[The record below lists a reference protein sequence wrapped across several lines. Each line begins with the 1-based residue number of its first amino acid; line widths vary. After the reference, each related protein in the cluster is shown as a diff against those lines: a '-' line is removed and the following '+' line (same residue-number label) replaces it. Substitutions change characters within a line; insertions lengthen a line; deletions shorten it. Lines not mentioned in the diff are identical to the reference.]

1 MCTKVLQALV
11 NCIKFFTFRLFKMLL
26 RLTSGIRRSSV
37 HKCLWILIIVTVIMY
52 FACKY
57 NLRSK
62 NWGGA
67 KLTPKHPVIMWWTSN
82 FGGFVGTRTCAR
94 NIKCDMLSD
103 RNESHAYKV
112 EAYLFY
118 GSQIKINDLPPRNSE
133 DVWGLYHEESPRN
146 LEELMHEPMLSLFNF
161 SATFSRHSNV
171 PFPLQYLESLEAIT
185 DGQHFVPTKIKNM
198 LLTEIAP
205 VMYLQS
211 DCETSTERDSYVK
224 ELMKHIEIDSY
235 GACLKNKELP
245 EKFTGDYL
253 NNLNENDFLDFV
265 ARYKFVIAIEN
276 GVCEDYIT
284 EKFWRPIKVGSVP
297 IYFGS
302 PSIKDWFPNDKS
314 AILLD
319 DFTTPEI
326 LSKHLKK
333 LLANDSL
340 YEEYLEHK
348 TKQIITNTKLVKEL
362 KERPYQTDGLD
373 TVERFE
379 CFICEQLHNKTNIGS
394 NIVNKSHYNCPK
406 PISALTLSVNPTNHW
421 VYSWDYAR
429 KSAEQLYKQLTN

>member
-1 MCTKVLQALV
+1 MCAKVLQALL
-11 NCIKFFTFRLFKMLL
+11 NCVKYFTLRSIKIIVKF
-26 RLTSGIRRSSV
+26 TSGILRNSV
-37 HKCLWILIIVTVIMY
+37 YKCLWILIAITVILY
-52 FACKY
+52 LACKCD
-57 NLRSK
+57 LSRK
-62 NWGGA
+62 NGA
-67 KLTPKHPVIMWWTSN
+67 TKIIPKHPVVVWWTLN
-82 FGGFVGTRTCAR
+82 FGGNVGTRTCSR
-94 NIKCDMLSD
+94 NVKCDFLKD
-103 RNESHAYKV
+103 RNESDHYKV

-118 GSQIKINDLPPRNSE
+118 GSQIKLNDLPPRRPE
-133 DVWGLYHEESPRN
+133 DIWGLYHEESPRN
-146 LEELMHEPMLSLFNF
+146 LEELMHKPMLKLFNF
-161 SATFSRHSNV
+161 SATFSRHSDV
-171 PFPLQYLESLEAIT
+171 PFPLQYLESLEDIT
-185 DGQHFVPTKIKNM
+185 TLKHFVPSLEKNK

-205 VMYLQS
+205 VMYLQT
-211 DCETSTERDSYVK
+211 DCETSTERDAYVK
-224 ELMKHIEIDSY
+224 ELMKYIQVDSY

-253 NNLNENDFLDFV
+253 NNLNENDFLNFV

-276 GVCEDYIT
+276 GVCEDYVT

-302 PSIKDWFPNDKS
+302 PSIRDWLPNNKS

-340 YEEYLEHK
+340 YEKYLEHK
-348 TKQIITNTKLVKEL
+348 TKQIITNQKLVKEL
-362 KERPYQTDGLD
+362 VERPYQTDGMD

-379 CFICEQLHNKTNIGS
+379 CFICEQLNNKENIGT
-394 NIVNKSHYNCPK
+394 NIVNKLHYNCPK

-421 VYSWDYAR
+421 VYSWYYAR
-429 KSAEQLYKQLTN
+429 DSAEKLYQRLTK